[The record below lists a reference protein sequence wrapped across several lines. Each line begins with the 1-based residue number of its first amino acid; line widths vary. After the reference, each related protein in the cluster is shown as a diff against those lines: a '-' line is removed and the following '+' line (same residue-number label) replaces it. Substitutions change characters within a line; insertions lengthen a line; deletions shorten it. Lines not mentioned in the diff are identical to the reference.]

1 MSIVEAGFWFLLGF
15 FVASWLAYQAA
26 IKRQKKAMNSFAA
39 ARTEVLRLLENVK
52 NLTEVKITITDRDG
66 ELELET
72 EEDPPAATSSRRPKD
87 LH

>member
-1 MSIVEAGFWFLLGF
+1 
-15 FVASWLAYQAA
+15 
-26 IKRQKKAMNSFAA
+26 MNSFAA